1 MQPAPPF
8 GHRAAWAI
16 RYFAAYGVSDQSATL
31 IVSRYSSSH
40 LQQSSLLKIGA
51 AVAFVRGC
59 VLDRRDDVFRR
70 PTLRALELRD
80 RIGQVYLA
88 DAAVELVRFDTV
100 FAFAAIAPLTSEYA
114 LDVVVEA
121 TRRQVVAAR
130 RLVIDHGRPLPVRTP

>member
-8 GHRAAWAI
+8 EHCAAWAI

-31 IVSRYSSSH
+31 IVSHYSSSH

-51 AVAFVRGC
+51 AVAFVRDC

-70 PTLRALELRD
+70 PALCTLELRD

-88 DAAVELVRFDTV
+88 DAAVQFVRYEAV
-100 FAFAAIAPLTSEYA
+100 LAFAAITTLPAELA
-114 LDVVVEA
+114 VDVFIE
-121 TRRQVVAAR
+121 TPRRQVIAAR
-130 RLVIDHGRPLPVRTP
+130 RLVLNHD